1 MDIWTFDNWTLDNW
15 TLQIY
20 DLFELW
26 YFISLQLLDVWTYK
40 LSKSSVVHSLEVQVS
55 RSSDVQKFSFS
66 ELRCPEFQLSK
77 AQKFRCPDSISSVV
91 QSSVVNK
98 VQLSTKFSCQQSS
111 VFQSSDI
118 QNFSVES
125 SEVQMSRLQKFN
137 CQQSSV
143 FQSSDVI
150 SVVETRKLRLQQ
162 FSFQKVQFSKVQ
174 LSSVQLSSC
183 L

>member
-77 AQKFRCPDSISSVV
+77 AQKFRCPDSRSSVVRNSNV

-98 VQLSTKFSCQQSS
+98 VQLSTKFS
-111 VFQSSDI
+111 
-118 QNFSVES
+118 
-125 SEVQMSRLQKFN
+125 

-162 FSFQKVQFSKVQ
+162 FSFQKVQLSKVQ
-174 LSSVQLSSC
+174 LSSVQMSSC